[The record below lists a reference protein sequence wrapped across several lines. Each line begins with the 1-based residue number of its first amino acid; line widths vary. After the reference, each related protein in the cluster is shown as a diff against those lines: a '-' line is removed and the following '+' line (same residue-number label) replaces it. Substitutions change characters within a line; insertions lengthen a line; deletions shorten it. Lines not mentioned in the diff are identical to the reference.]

1 MTIGNEPP
9 LSKPLTGQI
18 AVVTGAAGGPGADPE
33 PAGQVLRGWRPT
45 PGGSGQARSLEG
57 W

>member
-45 PGGSGQARSLEG
+45 PGGSGQAR
-57 W
+57 